1 MSFANLLIEP
11 STTAERRFA
20 LHRPA
25 RMSLGCIE
33 ASDCIDSLLRKAFI
47 VFASSF
53 ILILLI
59 DDLLFC
65 RPSVQLI
72 RCDLQADGVVVK
84 LNCKFSADHASQ
96 MPLPKSR
103 ARSKRIIAL
112 TNRLSPHI
120 TPHALDSKRHVLTSF
135 RSSQLSLPKSRARSK
150 RTIALTNRLSPHITP
165 HAPDSKRPVFTS
177 FRSSQ
182 LSLPKSRARSKRTIV
197 LINRLSPHITP
208 HAPDSKRPVF
218 TSFRSSQLSQPKSRA
233 RSKRTIA
240 LINRLSPHI
249 IPTPALF
256 FSEWMFLTHRNTP
269 LIPFAYPTL
278 APLAISDQPPV
289 TSHHPAPCSTFSICV

>member
-182 LSLPKSRARSKRTIV
+182 LS
-197 LINRLSPHITP
+197 
-208 HAPDSKRPVF
+208 
-218 TSFRSSQLSQPKSRA
+218 QPKSRA